1 VRGWVWIAAALAL
14 LATPI
19 AAAPSRQASRALI
32 AALETDLL
40 THASATET
48 LQRWCAARHLA
59 DPPKIIAER
68 ILGQDKPANV
78 EVRRLLQAAPDEPI
92 RYRRVALACGAHV
105 LSNADNWYRPGRLTA
120 AMNAELDATDHPFG
134 LVVKPLAFQRLTL
147 SAKVLVSPA
156 DRAIPANVIR
166 NRAVL
171 ETPDGAPFSLVVET
185 YTARVLDGD

>member
-19 AAAPSRQASRALI
+19 AAAPSRQASR
-32 AALETDLL
+32 
-40 THASATET
+40 ATET

-134 LVVKPLAFQRLTL
+134 LVVKPLGFQRLTL

-171 ETPDGAPFSLVVET
+171 ESPSRTRAV
-185 YTARVLDGD
+185 